1 MSPPGKVH
9 MHSGLTHTVGR
20 NSDSAIR
27 RSRYW
32 RCTWW
37 NTLRYSTLRPATV
50 AALLFVLS
58 ACSGDPG
65 TGPIEVK
72 WDRDACARCNM
83 VLSDRQHSAQVRYT
97 PADGTRGQLKKF
109 DDIGCAVLWLEQQPW
124 RNQAGVEIWVT
135 DHLDGQWI
143 DARTAHYVTGR
154 LTPMQYGLGA
164 QSDPAPGT
172 IGFAAATEH
181 IDEVERRFNVHGG
194 NLEHAG
200 PASPP
205 GANEGRPAAA
215 GE

>member
-1 MSPPGKVH
+1 MPSGKVP
-9 MHSGLTHTVGR
+9 MR
-20 NSDSAIR
+20 KCPAQPI
-27 RSRYW
+27 W
-32 RCTWW
+32 R
-37 NTLRYSTLRPATV
+37 NTLRYS
-50 AALLFVLS
+50 ALLLVLA

-65 TGPIEVK
+65 SGPVEVK

-83 VLSDRQHSAQVRYT
+83 VLSDRQHSAQVRYM

-124 RNQAGVEIWVT
+124 RNEAGVEIWVT

-143 DARTAHYVTGR
+143 DARTAHYVMGR

-172 IGFAAATEH
+172 IDVAATTEH

-200 PASPP
+200 PASPA
-205 GANEGRPAAA
+205 GANEGKPAAA